1 MKYKYKGEFNK
12 VIAISKED
20 MAYIELLKKDYPK
33 MSKAGIL
40 KFIINFYKTKND
52 KNKTK

>member
-1 MKYKYKGEFNK
+1 
-12 VIAISKED
+12 
-20 MAYIELLKKDYPK
+20 

-52 KNKTK
+52 KNKTKWQTL